1 MATIQVR
8 VDDKLKAQ
16 ADALF
21 ADIGLDTSSAIR
33 VFLKQS
39 VNRGGI
45 PFPLI
50 QDRYPAYVE
59 QALDEADE
67 EALHPGPRIG
77 HDALMKE
84 LRSVLNGF

>member
-45 PFPLI
+45 PFELQSSSYLPYL
-50 QDRYPAYVE
+50 
-59 QALDEADE
+59 LEADE
-67 EALHPGPRIG
+67 EARTGVPSMEFDEFEKMAR
-77 HDALMKE
+77 MKIDE
-84 LRSVLNGF
+84 LKTV

>member
-45 PFPLI
+45 PFELQSSSYLPYL
-50 QDRYPAYVE
+50 
-59 QALDEADE
+59 LEADE
-67 EALHPGPRIG
+67 
-77 HDALMKE
+77 DARTGVPSMDFDEFENLARMKIDE
-84 LRSVLNGF
+84 LKTV